1 MRSVVPAVRACNP
14 TDWSNTSVLVPT
26 ATLTHR
32 RPSGPLEDDM
42 KENPMSITRP
52 YKLTKTGV
60 VRTGSDEQFDA
71 WIAATRPE

>member
-1 MRSVVPAVRACNP
+1 
-14 TDWSNTSVLVPT
+14 
-26 ATLTHR
+26 
-32 RPSGPLEDDM
+32 M